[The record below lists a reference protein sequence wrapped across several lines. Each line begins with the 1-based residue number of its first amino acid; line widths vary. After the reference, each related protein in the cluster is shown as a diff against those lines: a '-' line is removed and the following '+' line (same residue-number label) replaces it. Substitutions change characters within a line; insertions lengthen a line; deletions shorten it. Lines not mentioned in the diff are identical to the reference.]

1 MPTPK
6 KNITPRKKSVLP
18 AKYREF
24 IVDKPI
30 AYCPKCLLYVR
41 DVDKSVV
48 CKPCQ
53 AYWHH
58 ACAEAT
64 LQDIEEEWDGISFVC
79 QKHREEQNQM
89 VLIPVSEIDEFIN
102 SQEENRNTLDD
113 NEIKITTVKINPYV
127 LNVQAK
133 IKDKLS
139 KMDSAFKITPRDNNR
154 QFYFTMSTPT
164 YHLVLENLVQFG
176 NDIGLEVKRN
186 DEDITKQMVKT
197 QFTLVVRTTDGM
209 CTPISL
215 TGYHTKNSMLAQLM
229 GNVCV
234 PTFGRLYPISAAP
247 SFRKALF

>member
-1 MPTPK
+1 MLVNLDPWLQLEKWVIKPEKGVEVIDKCLSREIKMPTPK

-64 LQDIEEEWDGISFVC
+64 LQDLEEEWDGISFVC

-89 VLIPVSEIDEFIN
+89 VLIPVS
-102 SQEENRNTLDD
+102 
-113 NEIKITTVKINPYV
+113 
-127 LNVQAK
+127 
-133 IKDKLS
+133 
-139 KMDSAFKITPRDNNR
+139 KMS
-154 QFYFTMSTPT
+154 S
-164 YHLVLENLVQFG
+164 
-176 NDIGLEVKRN
+176 
-186 DEDITKQMVKT
+186 
-197 QFTLVVRTTDGM
+197 
-209 CTPISL
+209 
-215 TGYHTKNSMLAQLM
+215 
-229 GNVCV
+229 
-234 PTFGRLYPISAAP
+234 
-247 SFRKALF
+247 